1 MIIKLL
7 LILSLFYG
15 FTIHGQINKESN
27 LGLESL
33 EERGE
38 FLFKL
43 PGHFDIEGETNPKN
57 LTRKMENCLLSVNIE
72 SNNSIKLVFSY
83 KETVQKVHNNRRNV
97 DIENLPK
104 GFLCSGVILDTMIVN
119 IDDKFLFFSDGHH
132 IFIYLKLLEINNEQ
146 VVFEYTNSGLFLF
159 ANTTSTEKGILNWG
173 LD

>member
-15 FTIHGQINKESN
+15 FTIHSQTNK
-27 LGLESL
+27 GLESL

-38 FLFKL
+38 FVFKL
-43 PGHFDIEGETNPKN
+43 PGHFDIEGETNPKHF
-57 LTRKMENCLLSVNIE
+57 TRIMENCLLSVNIE
-72 SNNSIKLVFSY
+72 SNNSIKLVFLD

-104 GFLCSGVILDTMIVN
+104 GYLCSREILGTKIVK

-132 IFIYLKLLEINNEQ
+132 VFTYLKLLEINKEQ
-146 VVFEYTNSGLFLF
+146 VVFEYTIRFLF
-159 ANTTSTEKGILNWG
+159 GTTSTEKGIINWG